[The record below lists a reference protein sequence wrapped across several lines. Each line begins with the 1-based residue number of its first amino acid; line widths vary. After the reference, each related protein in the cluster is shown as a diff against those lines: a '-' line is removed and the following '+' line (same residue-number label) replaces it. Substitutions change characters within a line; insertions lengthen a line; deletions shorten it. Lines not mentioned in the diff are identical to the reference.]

1 MRKNCFTLIE
11 LLVVVAIIA
20 VLVSILLPAL
30 ASARS
35 QARAAMCMNNQRQIG
50 LALQMYLQDNNEHL
64 ILQEDPDYGYNAWRF
79 RLAPYIPGSIIKK
92 ITYSDGSKGMLLG
105 KVFNC
110 PEKIPSK
117 TYYQSKP
124 YPEPSYADN
133 FFGALQ
139 QNISQIEEP
148 AAIVF
153 CGDNMDGGSN
163 THFFG
168 VPNDPFRSHR
178 PFGESGEFKR
188 RLATRKRNT
197 MDYLRHGRNS
207 HRWRCKLY
215 ISRRTRRTYTLWN
228 SYHRTMAKDMGTHSL
243 ATVNSFIYLPN
254 RESC

>member
-1 MRKNCFTLIE
+1 MFKSNPQFTFHNQQSNGFTLIE

-20 VLVSILLPAL
+20 VLVAILLPAL

-92 ITYSDGSKGMLLG
+92 ITYSNGSKGMLLG

-148 AAIVF
+148 AAIIF

-178 PFGESGEFKR
+178 PFGESGE
-188 RLATRKRNT
+188 LSVGW
-197 MDYLRHGRNS
+197 RHGS
-207 HRWRCKLY
+207 GTQWVTY
-215 ISRRTRRTYTLWN
+215 GTVETRIGGDANFTFLDGHVESIRYGIHTSGQWQ
-228 SYHRTMAKDMGTHSL
+228 RMWGPTHW
-243 ATVNSFIYLPN
+243 PP
-254 RESC
+254 